1 MENNNSNGISIAA
14 LVCGIVGIIGS
25 FFTVIPAIA
34 IIALIIAIAGIILGA
49 IGMKKANE
57 NNGSEKGLAIARTRM
72 RHRRHGFL
80 LRSRH
85 LLGLCRLRGG

>member
-25 FFTVIPAIA
+25 FFTVIPAID

-57 NNGSEKGLAIARTRM
+57 MGIMDNEDPQRVVSRAQMAAVATRIVDK
-72 RHRRHGFL
+72 L
-80 LRSRH
+80 SK
-85 LLGLCRLRGG
+85 